1 VEAGNSDAEV
11 VAAGE
16 ELAGRIREGGVATGQ
31 TVVFK
36 AVQDTILRSSLVS
49 LAAALVATAL
59 FLMFIY
65 WLIEGRPSLGL
76 ANLTPI
82 LVAIALLAGAMRYFD
97 IPLNALTAT
106 ILSIAVGLG
115 IDYSAHIVHRFAE
128 EFDETGD
135 LYGSLDATVQ
145 GTGGAL
151 LGSMLTTSS
160 GTAVLVL
167 AITPI
172 LGQFGLV
179 IALSVFFSF
188 LTAVVVT
195 PPVMVVWHEVTVA

>member
-1 VEAGNSDAEV
+1 MAD
-11 VAAGE
+11 
-16 ELAGRIREGGVATGQ
+16 RIREGGVATGQ

-36 AVQDTILRSSLVS
+36 VVQDTILRSSLISMVAA
-49 LAAALVATAL
+49 LAATAVFLAL
-59 FLMFIY
+59 IY
-65 WLIEGRPSLGL
+65 YLIEGRATLGI
-76 ANLTPI
+76 ANLVPI
-82 LVAIALLAGAMRYFD
+82 LVAIALLAGTMRYLD

-106 ILSIAVGLG
+106 ILAIAIGLG
-115 IDYSAHIVHRFAE
+115 IDYSAHIVHRFAA
-128 EFDETGD
+128 EFDETKD
-135 LYGSLDATVQ
+135 LYGSLDSTVQ

-160 GTAVLVL
+160 GTAVLAL

-188 LTAVVVT
+188 LTAVIVT
-195 PPVMVVWHEVTVA
+195 PSVMVVWHKVVIA